1 MQTSRRDFLAALG
14 AFALAPLS
22 RIDAEL
28 ILYNGNFWTVS
39 VKLPR
44 AQAVAVSG
52 GRFLADV
59 VDHLAR
65 RLRQFEIPLAC
76 QYSQGSLRILLFFGS
91 ENGSTRRLTSR

>member
-1 MQTSRRDFLAALG
+1 MADPSMDSGQASDQVRVKYVRVDNAFERLG
-14 AFALAPLS
+14 LGHVA
-22 RIDAEL
+22 ICG
-28 ILYNGNFWTVS
+28 NG
-39 VKLPR
+39 
-44 AQAVAVSG
+44 G

-65 RLRQFEIPLAC
+65 RLRQLEIPLAC